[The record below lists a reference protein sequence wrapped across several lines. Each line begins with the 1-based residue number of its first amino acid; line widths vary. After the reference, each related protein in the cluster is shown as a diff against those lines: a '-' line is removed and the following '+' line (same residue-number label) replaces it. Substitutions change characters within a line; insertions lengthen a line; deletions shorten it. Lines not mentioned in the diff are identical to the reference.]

1 MHPRPLLVTVVQ
13 ALHEVANSLTQHPQ
27 LLVSLLALLLI
38 HQSLANRLYVLL
50 QPTEHLF
57 HVVCGEV
64 LQEAS
69 ENLLVVAALLDHL
82 QHSVKEVPV
91 GLLSE
96 ELLPKDDDEKVLG
109 VLCSFKVLP
118 DIWVG
123 PQIVKALS
131 LNQS

>member
-1 MHPRPLLVTVVQ
+1 M
-13 ALHEVANSLTQHPQ
+13 
-27 LLVSLLALLLI
+27 
-38 HQSLANRLYVLL
+38 
-50 QPTEHLF
+50 
-57 HVVCGEV
+57 
-64 LQEAS
+64 
-69 ENLLVVAALLDHL
+69 
-82 QHSVKEVPV
+82 